1 MFFSCNNYVKFRI
14 NANIINQIPGP
25 DIKNILIGNLDL
37 FYSAAYSKRWF
48 QESYRLLIDL
58 CKSYQK
64 DGVFRLW
71 IGPINPVVVLLNAD
85 NVEELLSNATN
96 ISKAYEYKYLRPWL
110 GFGLLTSTG
119 SKWQSH
125 RKLLT
130 PAFHFKI
137 LENFLPTIINQQ
149 NIMQSLIDK
158 QIEDNDGV
166 VDDMRKLITNY
177 TLDAICE
184 TAMGVTVR
192 AQQNPN
198 SDYVEAIRRTF
209 AVSIL
214 RFIKPWLWPD
224 FTFYLSSLGRLLQRR
239 LRILHGFTDSV
250 IKERKTE
257 ILDKIKDLNNNDV
270 NNNYKNGK
278 SIGDAI
284 DEAMTRI
291 GAKRQLVFLDTL
303 LNYHFKRP
311 NHMSE
316 LDVRSHV
323 DTFMFGGHDTTASSL
338 MFTIMLI
345 PPFTYL
351 HEVNSSWLMDRG
363 IEYQF
368 LHLMSGYFNFT
379 YRLIRCYAMGAKQ
392 ANNTW
397 TGLLGLINQ
406 TMADIALGGISLTD
420 ERSDAAHFSQPHIQ
434 TGCID
439 SDVRDNFMDMKWLVV
454 NTALRQQ
461 CPVCIPHRLR
471 LLMVFW
477 LLATLVLTSSYSG
490 CLYSLMA
497 FPTRTKTINTV
508 EELATAQSQHT
519 IQVMATKNGAYY
531 NMIMKSNTGVGMEL
545 KKGLK
550 GVSNT
555 IAGINMISKSDKQLA
570 IISFREAL
578 IYNMYKSCA
587 TRLHIPPDTDES
599 TLFMDLLTVG
609 LRKDFPYK
617 NEINKFISGVKKS
630 GLMDFWK

>member
-1 MFFSCNNYVKFRI
+1 MK
-14 NANIINQIPGP
+14 
-25 DIKNILIGNLDL
+25 
-37 FYSAAYSKRWF
+37 
-48 QESYRLLIDL
+48 
-58 CKSYQK
+58 
-64 DGVFRLW
+64 
-71 IGPINPVVVLLNAD
+71 
-85 NVEELLSNATN
+85 
-96 ISKAYEYKYLRPWL
+96 
-110 GFGLLTSTG
+110 STG

-166 VDDMRKLITNY
+166 VDDMRNLITNY

-338 MFTIMLI
+338 MFTIMLVGQHPDVQVCRI
-345 PPFTYL
+345 HEELDNIFSDDTTREMTVDDLRRLKYLDQCVRESLRLFPPIQIIGRQIEAPFTL
-351 HEVNSSWLMDRG
+351 
-363 IEYQF
+363 
-368 LHLMSGYFNFT
+368 
-379 YRLIRCYAMGAKQ
+379 
-392 ANNTW
+392 
-397 TGLLGLINQ
+397 
-406 TMADIALGGISLTD
+406 
-420 ERSDAAHFSQPHIQ
+420 
-434 TGCID
+434 
-439 SDVRDNFMDMKWLVV
+439 
-454 NTALRQQ
+454 
-461 CPVCIPHRLR
+461 
-471 LLMVFW
+471 
-477 LLATLVLTSSYSG
+477 
-490 CLYSLMA
+490 
-497 FPTRTKTINTV
+497 
-508 EELATAQSQHT
+508 
-519 IQVMATKNGAYY
+519 KNGY
-531 NMIMKSNTGVGMEL
+531 
-545 KKGLK
+545 
-550 GVSNT
+550 
-555 IAGINMISKSDKQLA
+555 
-570 IISFREAL
+570 
-578 IYNMYKSCA
+578 
-587 TRLHIPPDTDES
+587 HIPRGTTCYIPLICLHRDPHHFPDPDAFDPDRFGS
-599 TLFMDLLTVG
+599 TPGGVAAD
-609 LRKDFPYK
+609 RHPYAYVPFSAGPR
-617 NEINKFISGVKKS
+617 NCIGQ
-630 GLMDFWK
+630 